1 MSDTVLTL
9 NMKWDLDSIFPGGS
23 GSTEYREFLD
33 KSKQDLAA
41 AASSFAA
48 LPEKLDD
55 TSREQYKRAILELQ
69 RLAENLTLAY
79 SHAECLT
86 AQNVDDKPALQIL
99 QDVDVFISQYRNL
112 ETRLESLAR
121 KQDDASWNSLFSD
134 PQLSEIKF
142 ALNELRTNA
151 KHKLPEEF
159 ESFANDLA
167 VNGFHAWNRLYDKM
181 AGDLRVEFT
190 EDGTVQTISLGQL
203 ASRMDSPDRSI
214 RRQAFE
220 KLEEAWET
228 RADYA
233 AMCLNSLGGF
243 RLTMYKHRDWE
254 SPLFEPLT
262 MGRLKE
268 DTLNAMWSA
277 VADGVQKLV
286 PYIEAKKKLLTM
298 DRFMWYD
305 QTAPAGKLE
314 SKMTYDD
321 ARNFIVKHLSGFSE
335 EMADFSMMAF
345 EKRWI
350 EAENRPGKA
359 GGGFCTGFGPKKQS
373 RIFMTFLDTFGDMST
388 LAHELGHA
396 YHSWVLKDK
405 PQFAR
410 DYPANLAETASIFNE
425 LLVTDAAFRVAA
437 SDDERLFL
445 LDQKLQRSQ
454 VLFCNLHAR
463 FLFDKAFYAERK
475 KGVVS
480 RQRLDELMVQ
490 AQKKAFG
497 ETLDP
502 DGCHP
507 LFWASKLHFYL
518 TGLPFYNF
526 PYTFGFLFAGGVYDR
541 AQKEGK
547 AFASKYRDLLVDTGS
562 MTTEELG
569 EKHLGVDLTKPDFW
583 NDAVNLALADVDAFV
598 KLVG

>member
-1 MSDTVLTL
+1 MSDTAVKL

-23 GSTEYREFLD
+23 GSTEYKEFRD
-33 KSKQDLAA
+33 KLKQDLAA
-41 AASSFAA
+41 ASKSFAV
-48 LPEKLDD
+48 LPDKLDD
-55 TSREQYKRAILELQ
+55 SSRAQYKIAILEFQ
-69 RLAENLTLAY
+69 RLSENLGLVYSLAL
-79 SHAECLT
+79 CLT
-86 AQNVDDKPALQIL
+86 AQDVDDKPALQIL
-99 QDVDVFISQYRNL
+99 QETDVLISEWRNL

-121 KQDDASWNSLFSD
+121 KQDDASWIALLEDSSLST
-134 PQLSEIKF
+134 IKF
-142 ALNELRTNA
+142 SLTELRDNA
-151 KHKLPEEF
+151 KHKMAEEY
-159 ESFANDLA
+159 ESFANELA

-181 AGDLRVEFT
+181 SGDLRVEFT
-190 EDGTVQTISLGQL
+190 ENGKAETVSLGQL
-203 ASRMDSPDRSI
+203 ASKMDSPDRSI
-214 RRQAFE
+214 RQQALE

-243 RLTMYKHRDWE
+243 RLSIYKHRNWE
-254 SPLFEPLT
+254 SPLYEPLV

-277 VADGVQKLV
+277 VANGVPKLV
-286 PYIEAKKKLLTM
+286 PYIEAKKKLLGM
-298 DRFMWYD
+298 DKFMWYD
-305 QTAPAGKLE
+305 QTAAVGKSE

-321 ARNFIVKHLSGFSE
+321 AHDFIIKHLSGFSD
-335 EMADFSMMAF
+335 EMSEFSQMAF

-350 EAENRPGKA
+350 EAENRTGKA

-373 RIFMTFLDTFGDMST
+373 RIFMTYLDTFGDMST

-405 PQFAR
+405 PPFAR
-410 DYPANLAETASIFNE
+410 EYPANLAETASIFNE
-425 LLVTDAAFRVAA
+425 LLVTDAAFKVAA
-437 SDDERLFL
+437 GADEQLML
-445 LDQKLQRSQ
+445 LDQKLQRAQ
-454 VLFCNLHAR
+454 VLFCNLYAR

-475 KGVVS
+475 NGVIS

-490 AQKKAFG
+490 SQKEAFG
-497 ETLDP
+497 DTLDP

-547 AFASKYRDLLVDTGS
+547 AFASKYRDLLLDTGS
-562 MTTEELG
+562 MTTEDLG
-569 EKHLGVDLTKPDFW
+569 RKHLGVDLAKPDFW
-583 NDAVNLALADVDAFV
+583 NDAVNRVLEDVEPFV